1 MPCTPHWFAS
11 PGHEDRARHDNC
23 ARCAYYAVLLGWT
36 TGAYSNAYGCPNE
49 DPDTVNVI
57 PYLADQ
63 PCTPPI
69 PPSTSTSTS
78 TSGSGSASS
87 FPPAATSSVPAADIS
102 GAIYP
107 APLPAPSPFRQQG
120 FVKTQPLSPSPF
132 VTTKTEV
139 LTPVVT
145 RKPITAETR
154 VKLTPLGLAAANA
167 HAVARNSPLSPTGS
181 FTGSFTSVSSVA
193 SGSVSSVASGSDVDG
208 DEDEE
213 EETTPSQTD
222 EIHST
227 RSTPAPGPHTAQHSV
242 ISTPAAGV
250 AAPLDVRY
258 TVRGTGRVFR
268 TLDAA
273 ERQQEILGLPD
284 GSVMM
289 TANESKM
296 AAWGLGLPFQ
306 AYLKLKKNCL
316 EIEKEWSSQ
325 KRLRDLC
332 LPTLI
337 KCKLTPSL
345 DATAHYS
352 TRLSKPTPPPSSMP
366 RKKQEDSDN
375 PEPNAEP
382 KRPGKDSDFAGS
394 RLEFLRARLP
404 TFLAIGT
411 QVPGQEKAHG
421 RVLAGLALTEEP
433 PTPSEDA
440 GPADADAAFRAMGV
454 EDLSEEEEKQ
464 RSTIQTEM
472 SEMLQKLRRW
482 FHRQRAKKTTIRGN
496 PFFSHLKMMRK
507 CDETS
512 APRLLPDWQYY
523 MQHDDHKKKISDAFE
538 KAGYDKEP
546 SNQHLTLR
554 GALARDFLAKETE
567 EERQRLEDE
576 QAATHAAALEESEE
590 TEEGMPSVDPEIQK
604 HCRENFE
611 TTILPLLAGLRAYT
625 GFTINVVAAHIDTD
639 GTVTTKSANAGTVH
653 SKDWAQWAPKTYGP
667 MLQQFLRFAHADYL
681 VPESESDTVTNG
693 TSTSTSTTPT
703 VNGTSSS
710 TPTVTN
716 GTTTPISN
724 NTTAATAPSTSAK
737 KSRRTS
743 KDSGVVAPPV
753 ESIKSFFIE
762 KYLAQVVGGDNP
774 VSASAGHM
782 SGYFGLTQVQ
792 DTNHMISS

>member
-36 TGAYSNAYGCPNE
+36 TGAYSNAEIARGQTERFSGAIQQSFKTWAELIAWWNAMCPLHHLQGCPNE

-78 TSGSGSASS
+78 TLGSGSASS

-167 HAVARNSPLSPTGS
+167 HAVARDSPLSPTGS

-222 EIHST
+222 EIYST

-273 ERQQEILGLPD
+273 ERQQEILGLPN

-306 AYLKLKKNCL
+306 
-316 EIEKEWSSQ
+316 
-325 KRLRDLC
+325 
-332 LPTLI
+332 
-337 KCKLTPSL
+337 
-345 DATAHYS
+345 
-352 TRLSKPTPPPSSMP
+352 
-366 RKKQEDSDN
+366 
-375 PEPNAEP
+375 
-382 KRPGKDSDFAGS
+382 G
-394 RLEFLRARLP
+394 
-404 TFLAIGT
+404 
-411 QVPGQEKAHG
+411 
-421 RVLAGLALTEEP
+421 
-433 PTPSEDA
+433 
-440 GPADADAAFRAMGV
+440 
-454 EDLSEEEEKQ
+454 EEE
-464 RSTIQTEM
+464 
-472 SEMLQKLRRW
+472 
-482 FHRQRAKKTTIRGN
+482 
-496 PFFSHLKMMRK
+496 
-507 CDETS
+507 
-512 APRLLPDWQYY
+512 
-523 MQHDDHKKKISDAFE
+523 
-538 KAGYDKEP
+538 
-546 SNQHLTLR
+546 
-554 GALARDFLAKETE
+554 
-567 EERQRLEDE
+567 
-576 QAATHAAALEESEE
+576 
-590 TEEGMPSVDPEIQK
+590 
-604 HCRENFE
+604 
-611 TTILPLLAGLRAYT
+611 
-625 GFTINVVAAHIDTD
+625 
-639 GTVTTKSANAGTVH
+639 
-653 SKDWAQWAPKTYGP
+653 
-667 MLQQFLRFAHADYL
+667 
-681 VPESESDTVTNG
+681 
-693 TSTSTSTTPT
+693 
-703 VNGTSSS
+703 
-710 TPTVTN
+710 
-716 GTTTPISN
+716 
-724 NTTAATAPSTSAK
+724 
-737 KSRRTS
+737 
-743 KDSGVVAPPV
+743 
-753 ESIKSFFIE
+753 
-762 KYLAQVVGGDNP
+762 
-774 VSASAGHM
+774 
-782 SGYFGLTQVQ
+782 
-792 DTNHMISS
+792 